1 MTDLEI
7 TKLCAEA
14 AILQRDQPI
23 ESHGQLFLCYH
34 PIDERVPRYH
44 LYDPLHDDAQAMA
57 LVKKFGL
64 ALWGNDGTASE
75 WKWHAEE
82 QIFPDHRPPIIGHGQ
97 TANRAICGCVAKM
110 MKAKNEAE
118 PKL

>member
-1 MTDLEI
+1 MTDLEL

-14 AILQRDQPI
+14 M
-23 ESHGQLFLCYH
+23 G
-34 PIDERVPRYH
+34 IDPEDVCRQEWSSRR
-44 LYDPLHDDAQAMA
+44 YDPLHDDAQAMA